1 MDPCTRPL
9 DAAEESKWCCRKSS
23 ELQVGRK
30 VERDVGSQPASLGLR
45 FRTEPVRST
54 KHFCD
59 VDTKDS
65 SRGAGCLLTSVC
77 D

>member
-1 MDPCTRPL
+1 MNTAPG
-9 DAAEESKWCCRKSS
+9 CRRGEQVVLPKSS